1 MIISLI
7 DVFYI
12 GMIIMIFSMM
22 AYMEVQIHTL
32 KTMMEEH
39 VKVDEKMCQIAGR
52 LIKEKTKTL

>member
-1 MIISLI
+1 
-7 DVFYI
+7 
-12 GMIIMIFSMM
+12 MIIMIFSMM

-39 VKVDEKMCQIAGR
+39 VKVDEKMCQIAER

>member
-1 MIISLI
+1 
-7 DVFYI
+7 
-12 GMIIMIFSMM
+12 MM